1 MKLCSMKEG
10 TYLSQLLFA
19 EPPVLESESIILR
32 PLQQENAKYLFSI
45 SYPEVWTYMFGTINS
60 ETEMEKHVSKKILL
74 RNQMTA
80 LPFVVVLKETNEIIG
95 STSIYDINL
104 SQKSCE
110 IGATWYAGNF
120 LGTFVNLECKYLL
133 LKYCFEELKMIRV
146 QFKTD
151 ERNIRS
157 QKAIKRL
164 GATKE
169 GILRKERILENGY
182 IRNAVIYSITDDD
195 WVKVKQ
201 LIIEKSMR
209 TK

>member
-1 MKLCSMKEG
+1 MKER
-10 TYLSQLLFA
+10 TYLSQFLFA
-19 EPPVLESESIILR
+19 DPPVLESESIILR

-45 SYPEVWTYMFGTINS
+45 SYPEVWTYMFGAINS

-74 RNQMTA
+74 RNQMKA

-95 STSIYDINL
+95 TTSIYDINL

-110 IGATWYAGNF
+110 IGATWYVGNF
-120 LGTFVNLECKYLL
+120 LGTFVNLECKFLL

-157 QKAIKRL
+157 QKAIERL

-169 GILRKERILENGY
+169 GILRKERILENEY

-195 WVKVKQ
+195 WVKVKH